1 MLRFSSK
8 SHTIPFNR
16 LMKTLL
22 PLLSLLLT
30 ALPAMAQSGSTQS
43 QPAQSQSHF
52 QVDLVSSSTA
62 SVFVDGAWLNGT
74 EAIEAKVS
82 ASPASPAEGVD
93 IKAYFYS
100 ADGKLIFTAGK
111 PSSVNAGNG
120 GTIPRPTTYEAGK
133 KYSFYFGIP
142 QAIKKGAGKW
152 KRVIVVFGQGEQRA
166 AKIYPKDDLQKFDF
180 PEKKMVK

>member
-1 MLRFSSK
+1 
-8 SHTIPFNR
+8 
-16 LMKTLL
+16 MKLLL
-22 PLLSLLLT
+22 PLLGLLLT
-30 ALPAMAQSGSTQS
+30 SLPAMAQSPS
-43 QPAQSQSHF
+43 PPVQSQSIF

-62 SVFVDGAWLNGT
+62 SVYVDGAWINDAQ
-74 EAIEAKVS
+74 AIEAKVS

-100 ADGKLIFTAGK
+100 ADGKLVFTAAK

-120 GTIPRPTTYEAGK
+120 GTIPRPATYEAGK

-142 QAIKKGAGKW
+142 QAIQKGAGKW
-152 KRVIVVFGQGEQRA
+152 KRVIVVFGQGEHRS

>member
-1 MLRFSSK
+1 
-8 SHTIPFNR
+8 
-16 LMKTLL
+16 MKTLL
-22 PLLSLLLT
+22 PLLGLLLVS
-30 ALPAMAQSGSTQS
+30 LPAMAQTQS
-43 QPAQSQSHF
+43 PPAQSESEF
-52 QVDLVSSSTA
+52 QVDLVSASTA
-62 SVFVDGAWLNGT
+62 SVYVDGAWQNGT

-100 ADGKLIFTAGK
+100 ADGKLVFTANK

-120 GTIPRPTTYEAGK
+120 GTVPRPATFEAGK

-152 KRVIVVFGQGEQRA
+152 KRVIIVFGQGTHQS
-166 AKIYPKDDLQKFDF
+166 AKIYPKDDFKKFDF
-180 PEKKMVK
+180 PEKSMIKP